1 MAAGKAAE
9 VRTSG
14 EWTSGEIP
22 LPMKPRKVLP
32 PWPPLSLWSSFVWQ
46 VCLFWLSSEDTAG
59 SDSGQKVK
67 GSEPPTHPGPGRGG
81 HRPEPHCVLG
91 TCAVDGGLCLGE
103 AVPTL
108 LFSLSAFQLILTIVG
123 TIAGIVIL
131 GMVITLI
138 VSMRYGTKCP
148 FLGSQPPALHSGFQT
163 HPAFSRQEKENK
175 ARPL

>member
-1 MAAGKAAE
+1 MDRGLKE
-9 VRTSG
+9 VSH
-14 EWTSGEIP
+14 P
-22 LPMKPRKVLP
+22 LILA
-32 PWPPLSLWSSFVWQ
+32 L
-46 VCLFWLSSEDTAG
+46 E
-59 SDSGQKVK
+59 
-67 GSEPPTHPGPGRGG
+67 GG

-91 TCAVDGGLCLGE
+91 PCAVDGGLCLGE